1 MKFNRLFLVMLLA
14 FSCGGEVENIKVKSK
29 ILLDQSD
36 SGNSPVRGNMNLDFN
51 VREIMA
57 VTLPNA
63 EDFAPSYAEDDSE
76 KLKSY
81 FSHLDGYKDFHQ
93 PITKGMSAEE
103 KADEVAAKVMVLG
116 KVRDSLWEKMIHNV
130 NNL

>member
-36 SGNSPVRGNMNLDFN
+36 SGNSPVRGDMNLDFN

-63 EDFAPSYAEDDSE
+63 EDIAPTYAEDDSE

-81 FSHLDGYKDFHQ
+81 FYYYLNY
-93 PITKGMSAEE
+93 
-103 KADEVAAKVMVLG
+103 L
-116 KVRDSLWEKMIHNV
+116 
-130 NNL
+130 